1 MISKTDKWRQS
12 AHEVIAEIAQNNQY
26 IVSDM
31 VVTALEQA
39 NLGLNNYSSLG
50 GVFTRAAKTGLIKKT
65 DEKQQSTRSK
75 SHSAKTVWVSLVYKA
90 KEPVNIF
97 TALVMAALDFNAVT
111 VRYASLVYS
120 QSPLDKKQYQRA
132 ANEFMRMQTDYQNK
146 ISAIIN
152 DHTNVA
158 QGGQNE

>member
-39 NLGLNNYSSLG
+39 NLGLTNYSSLG
-50 GVFTRAAKTGLIKKT
+50 GVFTRAAKAGLIKKT

-97 TALVMAALDFNAVT
+97 TALVMAALDFNAIT

-120 QSPLDKKQYQRA
+120 QSPLDKEQYQRA

-152 DHTNVA
+152 DHTNA
-158 QGGQNE
+158 TQGGPNE